1 MDLGR
6 ARQQLDSNP
15 DALRDTLDE
24 AISQTR
30 ETLDEL
36 RGLARGIAPPVLTD
50 RGLPSALAALA
61 SRCTIPVE
69 LAVDPELGAPTGR
82 LNPIV
87 ENTAYFVVAEALTNV
102 AKHSGAANCRVTV
115 ANGPGRLGLQ
125 IIDDGVGGAHAAKG
139 HGLSGLTDRVRATG
153 GTLTV
158 VSPAGGP
165 TEIGVDLPC

>member
-1 MDLGR
+1 VTSCL
-6 ARQQLDSNP
+6 
-15 DALRDTLDE
+15 
-24 AISQTR
+24 
-30 ETLDEL
+30 
-36 RGLARGIAPPVLTD
+36 
-50 RGLPSALAALA
+50 
-61 SRCTIPVE
+61 
-69 LAVDPELGAPTGR
+69 TGR
-82 LNPIV
+82 GGRREHDNRP
-87 ENTAYFVVAEALTNV
+87 NAGRHGALTNV

-165 TEIGVDLPC
+165 TEVGVDLPC